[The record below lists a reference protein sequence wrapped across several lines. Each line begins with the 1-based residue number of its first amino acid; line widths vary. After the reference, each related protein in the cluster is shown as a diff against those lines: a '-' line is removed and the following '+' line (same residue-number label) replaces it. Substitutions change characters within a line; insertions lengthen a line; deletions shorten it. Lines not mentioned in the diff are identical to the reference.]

1 VSESMKKFDI
11 NARKGKSFYKSGNFP
26 EGLLVSGF
34 KIWWSGEV
42 GMLKHSDFFPDNE
55 MTL

>member
-1 VSESMKKFDI
+1 MKKFDI